1 LTIGSV
7 TPPLADARGRSVAYS
22 TRGSMMANDAVW
34 VERPERAWVVALG
47 HVRLSVEWATWR
59 PS

>member
-1 LTIGSV
+1 
-7 TPPLADARGRSVAYS
+7 
-22 TRGSMMANDAVW
+22 MANDAVR